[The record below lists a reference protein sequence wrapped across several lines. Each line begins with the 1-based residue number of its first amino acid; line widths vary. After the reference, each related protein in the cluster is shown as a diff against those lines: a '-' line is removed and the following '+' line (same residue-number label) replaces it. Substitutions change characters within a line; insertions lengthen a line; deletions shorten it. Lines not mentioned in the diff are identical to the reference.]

1 MRIILHTFSLY
12 ILLLVGKKSSVFIYF
27 LSFLK
32 FFRINARTNNSGRQR
47 KEVLLRCDRTKNK
60 PTRTKLLTRAGSALR
75 GLLAAE
81 RLSFARPLTTAC
93 GVGPKGEALKE
104 HDYPNTCPR
113 WLTARGGFLRCVWT
127 TPSLRSK

>member
-1 MRIILHTFSLY
+1 MPERIIPGGNEKKYSSAATELRTSRHAQ
-12 ILLLVGKKSSVFIYF
+12 IL
-27 LSFLK
+27 
-32 FFRINARTNNSGRQR
+32 A
-47 KEVLLRCDRTKNK
+47 
-60 PTRTKLLTRAGSALR
+60 RAGSALR

-93 GVGPKGEALKE
+93 GVGPKGGALKE

-127 TPSLRSK
+127 IALTTVEMTLKTHRFKAFPLGERWHECERSEPSGE